1 MSQPLPIYPQ
11 TVFLDLGGESLPVDA
26 QNAGRFLP
34 PAFGLAQHELD
45 IPFLELLETEAFI

>member
-11 TVFLDLGGESLPVDA
+11 AIFLDLGGESLAVDT
-26 QNAGRFLP
+26 QNAGRFLAP
-34 PAFGLAQHELD
+34 PFGLAQDELD

>member
-11 TVFLDLGGESLPVDA
+11 AVFLDLGGESLAVDT
-26 QNAGRFLP
+26 QNAGRFLAP
-34 PAFGLAQHELD
+34 PFGLAQDELD